1 MTPAEGGPARFL
13 CVGTHHK
20 TGTVWLRRV
29 LHEIKRNQDIPL
41 MQCHNAGKISK
52 AAETGPQIIV
62 NWESKFPKELLALPH
77 ARFIHMIRDPR
88 DVLLS
93 GMRYHRKA
101 PLGRESFLADP
112 RDDLAGKSY
121 QEHLNALPDDLSRWQ
136 FEMRNKHAETVDEM
150 LAWDYSGNAI
160 GDVRYED
167 LIVDVDC
174 VKIREIL
181 EDFAI
186 EGLDIDKAVQAYW
199 QHSLFGG
206 VNAAPE
212 LGRQHA
218 LHITSGSVAQWKTQM
233 PRALA
238 EIYADEY
245 GDALISLGYEDDKK
259 WVKDC
264 PVKVKP

>member
-1 MTPAEGGPARFL
+1 
-13 CVGTHHK
+13 
-20 TGTVWLRRV
+20 LRRV
-29 LHEIKRNQDIPL
+29 LHQIKNDQDIPL
-41 MQCHNAGKISK
+41 MQCHNAEKIKK

-62 NWESKFPKELLALPH
+62 NWESSFPKELHALPH

-101 PLGRESFLADP
+101 PLGREKFLADP
-112 RDDLAGKSY
+112 RDDLGGKSY
-121 QEHLNALPDDLSRWQ
+121 QEHLNALPTDLDRWQ
-136 FEMRNKHAETVDEM
+136 IEMHNKHAETVKEM
-150 LAWDYSGNAI
+150 LAWDYSDNTI
-160 GDVRYED
+160 GEVRYED

-181 EDFAI
+181 EEFAI

-206 VNAAPE
+206 VNEAPE
-212 LGRQHA
+212 RGRQHA

-264 PVKVKP
+264 PVKVKA